1 MQPLRKSFAV
11 LLLGLPVALW
21 LTIALAQDTG
31 ALKSKA
37 YELYEQKRYVEAA
50 EQFQRYLEKNPN
62 DLQATLALVSLLSQL
77 NRHAEAATLLEG
89 FRRKNPQNEAA
100 SFQLGVEY
108 VALSRYADAEKIFDA
123 LSSSANRD
131 MATAAA
137 DALQRLKA
145 DMARAERL
153 RAEQTIFEL
162 AKRSQHQ
169 AVIDAIAELERQGPL
184 SFAME
189 MQRLYSLQA
198 LQKYAAALELAE
210 KLAAKYPD
218 ATDEE
223 LLRADLL
230 AQLGHGVEAMNI
242 WRKIR
247 QEHAGTPAA
256 TEASKRLL
264 AAESSEA
271 EEQIYALARE
281 QKDREVINAIAEL
294 EKIRPLSLHMELQRL
309 YAWQSL
315 RQYRTAL
322 RRAEQLSANYPQS
335 AELAL
340 LHADL
345 LEQHGRSKEASG
357 FLERVMRDHAG
368 TPAAFEAEK
377 RLRADTARRQR
388 NREEEKIFALA
399 RQQKN
404 REVVAS
410 IDEMEKQAPLPW
422 IFEMQRLY
430 ALQALDENKRALE
443 KANALAP
450 THPEAIDLALFR
462 AYLLVE
468 EKRNEEAIEL
478 LKKIQEDNP
487 GTPAAVAAGK
497 QLAELTIRPEQK
509 TAQSRIYD
517 LADQRQYREVVHAVD
532 ELERQG
538 DLSFPV
544 AMQRLYALQAL
555 GEYERAITE
564 AEKLAEAYPDS
575 VQLAVLRSDLLVHAK
590 RWEEA
595 SKILQQLK
603 EDHPDTPVA
612 AEAQQHLDALPAM
625 ANLDKWYW
633 GEAYV
638 SGDYLGRFGTVL
650 GSGFLR
656 HGTFIPG
663 LRWAQPFQ
671 EFRFGADTRSDVGG
685 QRSVIADNF
694 AGLYHGVRLQPFPTE
709 YFFFYAMAGVNKDLL
724 DERHD
729 GDFVWDYQV
738 GLYGFKSWG
747 PGTVLH
753 TSTPGT
759 AIATAGAAPPSAAP
773 ESEAKTGE
781 QLQRTNQ
788 FSWRLDWFTDVGADF
803 SYYDRH
809 ASWIGYGQSH
819 EGVRLFQIGPRAAID
834 TYAVQNISWDI
845 EGNYFDNL
853 FELGPGAR
861 LLWVPRKRW
870 EVILRAEWL
879 KGYYLGRNDAGTRGN
894 ADSQYDEFRVGLSV
908 GTRW

>member
-1 MQPLRKSFAV
+1 MQPMRKSFAA
-11 LLLGLPVALW
+11 LFLGLTLTAW
-21 LTIALAQDTG
+21 LAIALAQNPD

-37 YELYEQKRYVEAA
+37 YELYEQKRYTEAA
-50 EQFQRYLEKNPN
+50 EQFQRYLETNPN
-62 DLQATLALVSLLSQL
+62 DAQATLALASLLSQL
-77 NRHAEAATLLEG
+77 NRHADAARLLEG

-100 SFQLGVEY
+100 YFQLGVEY
-108 VALSRYADAEKIFDA
+108 VVLKRYTDAEKIFDA
-123 LSSSANRD
+123 LSKSANRD
-131 MATAAA
+131 MAMAAV

-145 DMARAERL
+145 DLAREEGL
-153 RAEQTIFEL
+153 RAEQKVFEL
-162 AKRSQHQ
+162 AEKSQHQ
-169 AVIDAIAELERQGPL
+169 AVIDGIAELERHGPL

-189 MQRLYSLQA
+189 MQRLYSLHA
-198 LQKYAAALELAE
+198 LQQYAPALERAD
-210 KLAAKYPD
+210 KLVAQYPN
-218 ATDEE
+218 ATDLA

-230 AQLGHGVEAMNI
+230 ARSGRRAEAESL
-242 WRKIR
+242 WRKIE
-247 QEHAGTPAA
+247 QENPGTAGAA
-256 TEASKRLL
+256 EASKQLH
-264 AAESSEA
+264 AAESSDA
-271 EEQIYALARE
+271 EKQIYALARE
-281 QKDREVINAIAEL
+281 QKHREVINAISDL
-294 EKIRPLSLHMELQRL
+294 EKTRPLSLHLEMQRL

-322 RRAEQLSANYPQS
+322 RRAEELSAKYPPS

-345 LEQHGRSKEASG
+345 LEQQGKSQEATE
-357 FLERVMRDHAG
+357 FLEGVARDHAG

-377 RLRADTARRQR
+377 RLRADAARRQR
-388 NREEEKIFALA
+388 NREEENIFALA
-399 RQQKN
+399 RQKQN
-404 REVVAS
+404 REVVAA
-410 IDEMEKQAPLPW
+410 IDELEKKAPLDW

-430 ALQALDENKRALE
+430 ALQALGENERALE
-443 KANALAP
+443 KAGVLAA
-450 THPEAIDLALFR
+450 THPEATDLALFR
-462 AYLLVE
+462 AYLLAE
-468 EKRNEEAIEL
+468 EKRSEEATEI
-478 LKKIQEDNP
+478 LKQIQKENP

-497 QLAELTIRPEQK
+497 QLAELTMGAEQRS
-509 TAQSRIYD
+509 AQRRIYD
-517 LADQRQYREVVHAVD
+517 LADRRQYREVVSAVD
-532 ELERQG
+532 ELEKQG
-538 DLSFPV
+538 DVSFQI

-555 GEYERAITE
+555 GEYERAISE
-564 AEKLAEAYPDS
+564 AEKLAESQPDS
-575 VQLAVLRSDLLVHAK
+575 VQLGVLRSELLVHEK
-590 RWEEA
+590 RWEDA
-595 SKILQQLK
+595 SKILK
-603 EDHPDTPVA
+603 EIKENHPDTPVA
-612 AEAQQHLDALPAM
+612 AEAQQRLDALPAM

-650 GSGFLR
+650 GSGFIR

-671 EFRFGADTRSDVGG
+671 EFRFGVDTRSDVGG

-694 AGLYHGVRLQPFPTE
+694 VGLYHGVRIQPFPTE
-709 YFFFYAMAGVNKDLL
+709 YFFFYAMAGGNKDLL
-724 DERHD
+724 DRRDD
-729 GDFVWDYQV
+729 GDFVFDYQA

-759 AIATAGAAPPSAAP
+759 AISTAGAAPPSAAADA
-773 ESEAKTGE
+773 EAKAGE

-788 FSWRLDWFTDVGADF
+788 FTWRLDWFADVGADF

-809 ASWIGYGQSH
+809 ASWIGYGQSR

-834 TYAVQNISWDI
+834 AYAVQNISWDI

-870 EVILRAEWL
+870 EVVLRTEWL

-894 ADSQYDEFRVGLSV
+894 AESQYDDFRVGLSV